1 MHAMVETPSAHHQ
14 VAVHASAFHPMRG
27 HVAAGVV
34 ALFSSGERL
43 TVAASTLGWEL
54 RDDAG
59 RRVSPAGLMAEGLT
73 SWIVQR
79 DLSHAQSI
87 DHVPACA

>member
-1 MHAMVETPSAHHQ
+1 MHALVEKTSAHRQ

-34 ALFSSGERL
+34 VLFGSGERL
-43 TVAASTLGWEL
+43 TVNASTLGWEL

-73 SWIVQR
+73 RWIVQR
-79 DLSHAQSI
+79 DLNHAHAT
-87 DHVPACA
+87 DHAPACA